1 MTLPANM
8 RVAVLDGKRVL
19 LVNNSV
25 ADKASVQAQIAALDH
40 RITVE
45 LPAQKAAI
53 SAEDLVA
60 RANAVLDTQVQEA
73 QHLREALAGVV
84 AQLD

>member
-1 MTLPANM
+1 MTMPANM
-8 RVAVLDGKRVL
+8 RVAVLDGKKVL

-25 ADKASVQAQIAALDH
+25 ADKASVEAQIAALDR

-45 LPAQKAAI
+45 LPAQRAAV
-53 SAEDLVA
+53 SAEDLLA
-60 RANAVLDTQVQEA
+60 RANALLDTQVQEA
-73 QHLREALAGVV
+73 QRLREALAAVV